1 MLSSG
6 ATRLTFVAR
15 LNRDWIPIFPIGY
28 GWSLLMIPAMRG
40 NTTIGKLLIEAG
52 ADLDCRNKLE
62 IPLRRSRSIP
72 VTHLS

>member
-1 MLSSG
+1 
-6 ATRLTFVAR
+6 
-15 LNRDWIPIFPIGY
+15 
-28 GWSLLMIPAMRG
+28 MIPAMRG

-52 ADLDCRNKLE
+52 AYLDYRNKLE